1 MTPDDIERLFR
12 AVKAAEREM
21 EAARDKLVDASRAF
35 YHKERAHRAA
45 RKVWEAAKATR
56 KADA

>member
-1 MTPDDIERLFR
+1 MTPEEIERLYR
-12 AVKAAEREM
+12 AMKAAEREM
-21 EAARDKLVDASRAF
+21 EAARDRLVDASRVF

-45 RKVWEAAKATR
+45 RKSWEAAKATR